1 MKFFYAAI
9 VYLAS
14 MATAVA
20 EQTQV
25 GKNVA
30 GNMDSFSMLLSLF
43 MVLGLII
50 VCALVLKKFQHN
62 QQHISGMKVVS
73 TLHLTTKEKLVV
85 VEIAGKQMLLGVT
98 AHQITKLEA
107 LDEPL
112 ELNQGASTS
121 LTNSWAQIKKNVLK
135 Q

>member
-1 MKFFYAAI
+1 MKLIITLIGLLTVSFSSF
-9 VYLAS
+9 
-14 MATAVA
+14 A
-20 EQTQV
+20 EQAQV

-30 GNMDSFSMLLSLF
+30 GNMDAFSMLLSLF

-50 VCALVLKKFQHN
+50 VCALVLKKFQTN

-73 TLHLTTKEKLVV
+73 TLHLSTKEKLVV
-85 VEIAGKQMLLGVT
+85 VEVAGKQMLLGVT
-98 AHQITKLEA
+98 ANQISKLET

-112 ELNQGASTS
+112 ELNQPAQS
-121 LTNSWAQIKKNVLK
+121 LSQSWAQMKKNVLK